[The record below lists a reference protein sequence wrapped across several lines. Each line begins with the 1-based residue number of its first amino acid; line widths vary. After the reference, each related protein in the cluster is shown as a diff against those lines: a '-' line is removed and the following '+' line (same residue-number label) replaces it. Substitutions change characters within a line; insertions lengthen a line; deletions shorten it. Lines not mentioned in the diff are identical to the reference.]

1 MNTRRAHAAAFL
13 IGMVSMSAHAA
24 DWSDTALSWRYGT
37 TGNRGQ
43 RASTPMVRAE
53 YHF

>member
-1 MNTRRAHAAAFL
+1 MTTRPRGRDILVRRAAGAVMAAA
-13 IGMVSMSAHAA
+13 V
-24 DWSDTALSWRYGT
+24 